1 MVESHRLTFNLG
13 EPFVV
18 NRLNDHPAN
27 AVFNPEVSLV
37 LVAVGLVLRNL
48 SFTNDFVRVDSCWIR
63 TWVGWNDLSGTRS
76 GEGDVLCVIDH
87 HANMAMLFAS
97 ISGCD
102 AASGIGELFDDQ
114 I

>member
-18 NRLNDHPAN
+18 DRLNDHPAN

-48 SFTNDFVRVDSCWIR
+48 SFANDFVRVDSCWIR
-63 TWVGWNDLSGTRS
+63 TWVGWNDKSGTIS
-76 GEGDVLCVIDH
+76 GESDVFCVIDH
-87 HANMAMLFAS
+87 HANMAMLSAS

-102 AASGIGELFDDQ
+102 AASGIGEFFDEQ

>member
-18 NRLNDHPAN
+18 DRLNNHPAK
-27 AVFNPEVSLV
+27 AVFNPEVSLL
-37 LVAVGLVLRNL
+37 LVAVGRVFRNL
-48 SFTNDFVRVDSCWIR
+48 PFTNDFVRVDGCWIR
-63 TWVGWNDLSGTRS
+63 TWVGWNDKSGTRS
-76 GEGDVLCVIDH
+76 GEGDVFCVIDH
-87 HANMAMLFAS
+87 HANMAMLSAS

-102 AASGIGELFDDQ
+102 AASGIGEFFDEQ

>member
-18 NRLNDHPAN
+18 DRLNNHPAK
-27 AVFNPEVSLV
+27 AVFNPEVGLV
-37 LVAVGLVLRNL
+37 LVAFGLVFRNL
-48 SFTNDFVRVDSCWIR
+48 PFTNDFVRVDGCWIR
-63 TWVGWNDLSGTRS
+63 TWVRWNDKSGTRS
-76 GEGDVLCVIDH
+76 GEGDVFCLIDH
-87 HANMAMLFAS
+87 HANVAMLSAS

-102 AASGIGELFDDQ
+102 AASGIGEFFDEQ